1 MTRVL
6 AVARLAIHID
16 GGYISNVGKSAGKW
30 VDFELLSAKVAAKI
44 RETTEEPLDLIR
56 TYYYDC
62 LPYQSARPTAEE
74 EERLMKKSRFFNG
87 LRGLPNYALREGR
100 LRLQGVDRQGVPM
113 YQQKR
118 VDLMMGLD
126 IARLAAKGQ
135 VTHTALLSGDSDL
148 IPAVEAAQQEA
159 VIVWLVHGT
168 QGAAKELKLLADNRI
183 LLDDEFLTAVER
195 RHGSQTT

>member
-1 MTRVL
+1 M
-6 AVARLAIHID
+6 ARLAIHID
-16 GGYISNVGKSAGKW
+16 GGYVANVAKSAGVW
-30 VDFELLSAKVAAKI
+30 IDFELLSAKVAATI

-62 LPYQSARPTAEE
+62 LPHQSASPTPDEE
-74 EERLMKKSRFFNG
+74 QRRQRKNRFFNG

-100 LRLQGVDRQGVPM
+100 LKLQGIDQQGQPIF
-113 YQQKR
+113 QQKR

-159 VIVWLVHGT
+159 VVVWLVHDA
-168 QGAAKELKLLADNRI
+168 QGAAKELRLLADNRI
-183 LLDDEFLTAVER
+183 LLDDEFLKAVER
-195 RHGSQTT
+195 TQG

>member
-1 MTRVL
+1 M
-6 AVARLAIHID
+6 ARLAIHID
-16 GGYISNVGKSAGKW
+16 GGYVSSVAKSAGVW
-30 VDFELLSAKVAAKI
+30 IDFELLSAKVANTI

-62 LPYQSARPTAEE
+62 LPYQSASPTAEE
-74 EERLMKKSRFFNG
+74 EERRQRKSRFFNG
-87 LRGLPNYALREGR
+87 LRGLPNYALRQGR
-100 LRLQGVDRQGVPM
+100 LKFQGIDQQGQPIF
-113 YQQKR
+113 QQKR

-159 VIVWLVHGT
+159 VVVWLVHDA
-168 QGAAKELKLLADNRI
+168 QGAAKELQLLVDNRI
-183 LLDDEFLTAVER
+183 LLNNEFLKAVER
-195 RHGSQTT
+195 TSG

>member
-1 MTRVL
+1 M
-6 AVARLAIHID
+6 ARLAIHID
-16 GGYISNVGKSAGKW
+16 GGYVSSVAKSAGVW
-30 VDFELLSAKVAAKI
+30 VDFELLSAKVANTI

-62 LPYQSARPTAEE
+62 LPYQSASPTAEE
-74 EERLMKKSRFFNG
+74 EERRQRKSRFFNG
-87 LRGLPNYALREGR
+87 LRGLPNYALRQGR
-100 LRLQGVDRQGVPM
+100 LKFQGIDQQGQPIF
-113 YQQKR
+113 QQKR

-159 VIVWLVHGT
+159 VVVWLVHDA
-168 QGAAKELKLLADNRI
+168 QGAAKELQLLVDNRI
-183 LLDDEFLTAVER
+183 LLNNEFLKAVER
-195 RHGSQTT
+195 TSG

>member
-1 MTRVL
+1 MIFRSVCS
-6 AVARLAIHID
+6 AMARLAIHID
-16 GGYISNVGKSAGKW
+16 GGYMANVAKSAGVW
-30 VDFELLSAKVAAKI
+30 VDFELLSAKVAATI

-62 LPYQSARPTAEE
+62 LPYQSASPTLDEE
-74 EERLMKKSRFFNG
+74 GRRRRKSRFFNG
-87 LRGLPNYALREGR
+87 LRELPNYAIREGR
-100 LRLQGVDRQGVPM
+100 LTLQGVNQQGQPIF
-113 YQQKR
+113 QQKR

-159 VIVWLVHGT
+159 VIVWLVHDA
-168 QGAAKELKLLADNRI
+168 QGAAKELRLLADNRI
-183 LLDDEFLTAVER
+183 LLDDEFLKAVER
-195 RHGSQTT
+195 TQG

>member
-1 MTRVL
+1 M
-6 AVARLAIHID
+6 ARLAIHID
-16 GGYISNVGKSAGKW
+16 GGYVSSVAKSAGVW
-30 VDFELLSAKVAAKI
+30 VDFDLLSAKVANTI

-62 LPYQSARPTAEE
+62 LPYQGASPTAEE
-74 EERLMKKSRFFNG
+74 EERRQRKSRFFNG
-87 LRGLPNYALREGR
+87 LRGLPNYALRQGR
-100 LRLQGVDRQGVPM
+100 LKFQGIDQQGQPIF
-113 YQQKR
+113 QQKR

-159 VIVWLVHGT
+159 VVVWLVHDA
-168 QGAAKELKLLADNRI
+168 QGAAKELQLLVDNRI
-183 LLDDEFLTAVER
+183 LLNNEFLKAVER
-195 RHGSQTT
+195 TSG

>member
-1 MTRVL
+1 M
-6 AVARLAIHID
+6 ARLAIHID
-16 GGYISNVGKSAGKW
+16 GGYVSNVAKSAGVW
-30 VDFELLSAKVAAKI
+30 VDFELLSARVAATI

-62 LPYQSARPTAEE
+62 LPHQSASPTLEE
-74 EERLMKKSRFFNG
+74 EERLRNKSRFFNG

-100 LRLQGVDRQGVPM
+100 LKLQGVDRRGVPIF
-113 YQQKR
+113 QQKR

-159 VIVWLVHGT
+159 VIVWLVHGV
-168 QGAAKELKLLADNRI
+168 QGAASELKLLADNRI
-183 LLDDEFLTAVER
+183 LLDARFLRAVER
-195 RHGSQTT
+195 RRG

>member
-1 MTRVL
+1 M
-6 AVARLAIHID
+6 ARLAIHID
-16 GGYISNVGKSAGKW
+16 GGYISNVARSAGKW

-56 TYYYDC
+56 SYYYDC

-74 EERLMKKSRFFNG
+74 EDRLMKKSRFFNG

-100 LRLQGVDRQGVPM
+100 LRLQGVDRRGVPM

-168 QGAAKELKLLADNRI
+168 QGAATELKLLADNRI

-195 RHGSQTT
+195 RHGAQNT

>member
-1 MTRVL
+1 
-6 AVARLAIHID
+6 
-16 GGYISNVGKSAGKW
+16 
-30 VDFELLSAKVAAKI
+30 
-44 RETTEEPLDLIR
+44 
-56 TYYYDC
+56 
-62 LPYQSARPTAEE
+62 
-74 EERLMKKSRFFNG
+74 MKKSRFFNG

>member
-1 MTRVL
+1 M
-6 AVARLAIHID
+6 ARLAIHID
-16 GGYISNVGKSAGKW
+16 GGYVSNVAKSAGIW
-30 VDFELLSAKVAAKI
+30 IDFELLSAKVADTI
-44 RETTEEPLDLIR
+44 RETTAEPLDLIR

-62 LPYQSARPTAEE
+62 LPYQSASPTAEE
-74 EERLMKKSRFFNG
+74 EERLRRKSLFFDG

-100 LRLQGVDRQGVPM
+100 LKLQGIDQQGAPIF
-113 YQQKR
+113 QQKR

-126 IARLAAKGQ
+126 IARLAAKSQ

-159 VIVWLVHGT
+159 VIVWLVHDA

-183 LLDDEFLTAVER
+183 LLDSAFLKTVER
-195 RHGSQTT
+195 KRN

>member
-1 MTRVL
+1 M
-6 AVARLAIHID
+6 ARLAIHID
-16 GGYISNVGKSAGKW
+16 GGYISNVAKSAGKW

-74 EERLMKKSRFFNG
+74 EDRLMKKSRFFNG

-113 YQQKR
+113 YQQK
-118 VDLMMGLD
+118 LD

-148 IPAVEAAQQEA
+148 IPAVEAAQQKA